1 MDTSQMNVSSNPS
14 LTPDT
19 LNTQGTESSSSE
31 LLAKELLMNFVQQ
44 QEVQKNSA
52 VTSSVN
58 FDVNATT
65 AVINITCNTATLM
78 PGITSVCNSVLPQ
91 SKLLDLVT
99 VASKDHEIVKE
110 PSILTIHNLST
121 SNEGTSSAQVE
132 PNLVTSQNVTTPGGT
147 TNVFNANDGTSHVR
161 EHQIGFVNTTS
172 GATSTGLPHD
182 GTLPASREIINMPD
196 ALEKSETEELV
207 DPSSP
212 EVDVKLYS
220 QFPTAPASCGIEHMQ
235 SFVNFFKQRRIALG
249 FTQEE
254 VGIALGTWYGSMY
267 SQTTICRFEGLQL
280 SSKKTNVLKRLLEQ
294 WLVDATQKVTDGG
307 IRKRKK
313 RVTFDATMKE
323 VLERHFMLKKKPK
336 SEDIAQIAAEVNL
349 DRKVVRI
356 WFCNR
361 RQKDRKLAGI

>member
-1 MDTSQMNVSSNPS
+1 MDTSQMNDSSNPS

-44 QEVQKNSA
+44 QEVQKSSA
-52 VTSSVN
+52 VN

-99 VASKDHEIVKE
+99 VATKE

-132 PNLVTSQNVTTPGGT
+132 PNLVTSQNFTTPGGT

-172 GATSTGLPHD
+172 GATSTGLLHD

-212 EVDVKLYS
+212 EVDIKLNS

-235 SFVNFFKQRRIALG
+235 AFVNFFKQRRIALG

-254 VGIALGTWYGSMY
+254 VGIALGTWYGNMY

-349 DRKVVRI
+349 DREVVRI